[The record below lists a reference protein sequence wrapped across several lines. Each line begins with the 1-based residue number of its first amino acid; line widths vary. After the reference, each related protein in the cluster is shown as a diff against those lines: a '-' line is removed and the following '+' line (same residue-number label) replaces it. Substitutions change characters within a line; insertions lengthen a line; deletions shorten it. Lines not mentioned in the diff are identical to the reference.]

1 MFEPFIFIFR
11 HTCIIL
17 EVKIWQNTKKKRII
31 INQKFEIVLIIIDTH
46 KILEKI
52 QKN

>member
-1 MFEPFIFIFR
+1 MA
-11 HTCIIL
+11 
-17 EVKIWQNTKKKRII
+17 KYKKKRII